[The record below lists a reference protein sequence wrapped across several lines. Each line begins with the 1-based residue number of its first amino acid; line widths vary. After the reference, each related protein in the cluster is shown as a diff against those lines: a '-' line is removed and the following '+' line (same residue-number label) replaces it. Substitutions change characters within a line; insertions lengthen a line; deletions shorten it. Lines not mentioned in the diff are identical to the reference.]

1 MDNIFV
7 INGRIY
13 DEQTAHLIID
23 KAYAKDLVGMR
34 VIMVQKQKEKEK
46 QEAKANEIKRSI
58 KNLESN
64 MLALKEVKLPIQI
77 LKNVQNPELDK
88 MQEQINDLAF
98 SLEQTIEK
106 YKFEANKL
114 LNKVQE

>member
-1 MDNIFV
+1 MNHIYV

-13 DEQTAHLIID
+13 DERTAHLIID

-34 VIMVQKQKEKEK
+34 VIMVQKEKEK

-114 LNKVQE
+114 LNKIQE

>member
-1 MDNIFV
+1 MDSIFV

-13 DEQTAHLIID
+13 DERTAHYIID
-23 KAYAKDLVGMR
+23 KAYAKDLAAIREIV
-34 VIMVQKQKEKEK
+34 VQKEKEK

-58 KNLESN
+58 KHLESN